1 LKTLLVDAS
10 RRNVSGVD
18 THWRKWM
25 FTREMISFITSGRMP
40 QLQELGMGIERDD
53 WHFLLRRIPDL
64 PRLKA
69 LYVHHIG
76 DSRFVYEPGVR
87 ELALQVLDIVTLRPD
102 VGLCYL
108 GLGPKCYEIYE
119 VTSSEDVKRDP
130 SAPPGD
136 SITTEAV
143 ASSVD
148 SNEIDETDEDPNE
161 EIDEVSDAEAEVE
174 VEAGAEGDSG
184 SESEDLNESDSDDD
198 DGNGDEFDHSSN
210 SITYEDYSDED
221 GSTDTGYS
229 GNKVQLDIREIL
241 FYDEKVTIF
250 KARHGCL

>member
-1 LKTLLVDAS
+1 
-10 RRNVSGVD
+10 
-18 THWRKWM
+18 M
-25 FTREMISFITSGRMP
+25 
-40 QLQELGMGIERDD
+40 
-53 WHFLLRRIPDL
+53 
-64 PRLKA
+64 
-69 LYVHHIG
+69 
-76 DSRFVYEPGVR
+76 R

-102 VGLCYL
+102 VSLCYL
-108 GLGPKCYEIYE
+108 GIGPKCYEIYE
-119 VTSSEDVKRDP
+119 ATSSEDIKHDP

-148 SNEIDETDEDPNE
+148 SNEVDETDEDPNE
-161 EIDEVSDAEAEVE
+161 EIDEVSDAEAEAEAE

-184 SESEDLNESDSDDD
+184 SESEDLNESDSDGD
-198 DGNGDEFDHSSN
+198 DGNGDEFDNSSN
-210 SITYEDYSDED
+210 SITYDDYSDED
-221 GSTDTGYS
+221 GSTDTGYG